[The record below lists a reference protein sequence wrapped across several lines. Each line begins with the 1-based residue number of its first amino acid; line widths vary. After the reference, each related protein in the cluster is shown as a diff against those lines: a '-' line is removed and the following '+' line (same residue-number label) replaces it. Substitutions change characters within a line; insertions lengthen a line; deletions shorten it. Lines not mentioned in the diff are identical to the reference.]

1 MNKIILIASREFLT
15 RVKKKSFLI
24 MTLLGPLL
32 ISGFYGAIIY
42 ISVNDSL
49 SNDTKNILV
58 LDGSGIFNGK
68 LRDNDFYKF
77 IYDSALELEAA
88 RLKLRHEDFFALLRI
103 PAGASDSLE
112 GFELIGTTQPSVR
125 DQSYIESQMEQVLQA
140 ELFAQKGIDR
150 NVINDISSTEIH
162 LKSSKDTGDALE
174 AGNAGAATAVGFF
187 SAFLIYIF
195 IFLYGVQIMRGVL
208 EEKTNRIAEVIISS
222 VKPFE
227 LMMGKISGLAMVAL
241 LQFVVWIAL
250 TALLSSVVTT
260 SLVDYI
266 GIADDAKGAIQNAR
280 SGEFGDVLGGFTA
293 LNVPL
298 VSGMFL
304 FYFLAGYLFYGAL
317 FAAIGSAVD
326 NETDTQ
332 QFMFPI
338 TMPLI
343 FAIVMSQSA
352 VVTNPHGSMAFWLS
366 VIPFTSPIAM
376 MVRIPF
382 GIEGM
387 EWQVILSVI
396 CMMVGIVFNTWI
408 AGRIYRT
415 GILMYGKKASWRE
428 LGKWLFY
435 KG

>member
-1 MNKIILIASREFLT
+1 MNKIALIASREFLT

-32 ISGFYGAIIY
+32 ISAFYGAIIY

-49 SNDTKNILV
+49 SNETKKILV
-58 LDGSGIFNGK
+58 LDQSGVFKQK
-68 LRDNDFYKF
+68 LKDSDFYKF
-77 IYDSALELEAA
+77 TYDSIALEAA
-88 RLKLRHEDFFALLRI
+88 RLKLRHEDYFAILRI
-103 PAGASDSLE
+103 PSHAPDSLK
-112 GFELIGTTQPSVR
+112 GFELIGTTQPSVK
-125 DQSYIESQMEQVLQA
+125 DQSYIENQLEQVLQA
-140 ELFAQKGIDR
+140 ELFARKGIDR
-150 NVINDISSTEIH
+150 QVIDEISATEVS
-162 LKSSKDTGDALE
+162 LKSSKDTGESLE

-187 SAFLIYIF
+187 AAFLIYIF

-227 LMMGKISGLAMVAL
+227 LMMGKITGLAMVAV
-241 LQFVVWIAL
+241 LQFIVWIAL
-250 TALLSSVVTT
+250 TGLLSSVVTT
-260 SLVDYI
+260 SLAEYI
-266 GIADDAKGAIQNAR
+266 GIAGDAKAAMQTAQNSDAGEIF
-280 SGEFGDVLGGFTA
+280 SGFA
-293 LNVPL
+293 SLNVPL
-298 VSGMFL
+298 VAGMFL
-304 FYFLAGYLFYGAL
+304 FYFLSGYLFYGAL

-382 GIEGM
+382 GIDGI
-387 EWQVILSVI
+387 EWQVILSVV
-396 CMMVGIVFNTWI
+396 CMVVGIIFNTWL

-415 GILMYGKKASWRE
+415 GILMYGKKTTWKE